1 MGADNRALSE
11 ADRRAVSESL
21 YKAGRA
27 ITAVEEIHAA
37 IWPGGMVSGTD
48 TNAAR
53 VQARVM
59 AILVKHGF
67 GPSGDGS

>member
-1 MGADNRALSE
+1 MNDRSLSE

-21 YKAGRA
+21 YAARRA
-27 ITAVEEIHAA
+27 LQAVEEIRTA

-59 AILVKHGF
+59 AILVAQGF
-67 GPSGDGS
+67 GPKEA